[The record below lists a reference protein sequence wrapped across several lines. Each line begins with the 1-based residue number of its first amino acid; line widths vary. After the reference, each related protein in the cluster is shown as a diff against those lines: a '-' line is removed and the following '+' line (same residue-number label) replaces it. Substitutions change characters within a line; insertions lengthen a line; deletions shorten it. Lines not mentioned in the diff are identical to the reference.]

1 MMKKKILVPIVL
13 LVVALATLSFTTG
26 KEVTLRL
33 RPTKGKTYVI
43 NSKSTQTSIMN
54 VQGQTVRSTQTIEGR
69 QTFKATET
77 SATTN
82 EFETQINAMK
92 FVISAMGMTFT
103 YDSEHPEDNSPLI
116 AEQAAAVEQFLNKP
130 STSTYNELGVNA
142 NPDNIQISQLSNVII
157 ELPKENIHVGSQW
170 NCVKTQTV
178 SDYDIIANMTY
189 TVTGISK
196 KSVEVSFSG
205 SVETTGISGNYSGK
219 STIDLQ
225 TGIVME
231 STISNSISLTV
242 YEQGIEIPMTMTGT
256 STITVKERQ
265 SETFRI

>member
-1 MMKKKILVPIVL
+1 MKKKIFVPIVL
-13 LVVALATLSFTTG
+13 LVVALATLSFTSD
-26 KEVTLRL
+26 KDVSLRL
-33 RPTKGKTYVI
+33 RPIKGKTYVI

-82 EFETQINAMK
+82 KFETQINAIK
-92 FVISAMGMTFT
+92 LVISAMGMTFT
-103 YDSEHPEDNSPLI
+103 YDSEHPEGNSPLI
-116 AEQAAAVEQFLNKP
+116 AEQVSAVEQFLNKP

-142 NPDNIQISQLSNVII
+142 NPDNIQINQLSNVII
-157 ELPKENIHVGSQW
+157 ELPEEKLHVGSQW
-170 NCVKTQTV
+170 NFVKAQSV
-178 SDYDIIANMTY
+178 SDYNINVNMTY

-196 KSVEVSFSG
+196 KNVDVSFTGTIDSKDVKG
-205 SVETTGISGNYSGK
+205 SYNGT

-231 STISNSISLTV
+231 STIKNTISTTV
-242 YEQGIEIPMTMTGT
+242 YQEGMEIPMTMTGT
-256 STITVKERQ
+256 STISVKEQ
-265 SETFRI
+265 